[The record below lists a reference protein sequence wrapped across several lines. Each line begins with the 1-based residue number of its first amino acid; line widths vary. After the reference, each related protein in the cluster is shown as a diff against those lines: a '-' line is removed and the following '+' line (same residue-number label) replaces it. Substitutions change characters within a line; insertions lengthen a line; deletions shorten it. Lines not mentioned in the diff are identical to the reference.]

1 VLDCIEK
8 ATLAFEKLLLDFW
21 VMRFKLEMKFD
32 QVAASSNPNRKD
44 LMALIDLQIRTINA
58 TTKMLVDLQTLAG
71 LANSVE

>member
-1 VLDCIEK
+1 
-8 ATLAFEKLLLDFW
+8 
-21 VMRFKLEMKFD
+21 MKFD